1 MFLVCLVFSLV
12 YQRLASVRIIWAADR
27 KDRSMTAPSAIRHGL
42 RRKFWPR
49 FWQYLI
55 LGICAVAILTP
66 LVVETFGALNTCG
79 EMYSRPYTL
88 PSPPHWENFG
98 KILGQA
104 SFWLMLRNSLAVMMA
119 VTAGVVLACSLA
131 AFIFARTDF
140 RGKSL
145 VFNLLTLGIMFPINV
160 AILPV
165 YLVLRQI
172 NLLNNLWGVI
182 VVQVAFQ
189 LSGNILILRGF
200 FASIPAEL
208 EDAAYIDGCTMF
220 GFFWRILLPLARPA
234 LAAVAAL
241 TMVVSWND
249 LLVPL
254 VVIDKETLWT
264 LPLGT
269 MQFQGQYGQDL
280 ALVAAFVTLSAV
292 PTVIFY
298 LIAERQIVSGLTAG
312 ALKG

>member
-1 MFLVCLVFSLV
+1 MMATHSSHGS
-12 YQRLASVRIIWAADR
+12 AWR
-27 KDRSMTAPSAIRHGL
+27 KR
-42 RRKFWPR
+42 WPR

-55 LGICAVAILTP
+55 LSVVVVIIFVPVVIL
-66 LVVETFGALNTCG
+66 VFGGLKTRG
-79 EMYSRPYTL
+79 EMYSRPYTI
-88 PSPPHWENFG
+88 PNPPRWENYV
-98 KILGQA
+98 KILNQP
-104 SFWLMLRNSLAVMMA
+104 SFWTMLRNSLVVMLV
-119 VTAGVVLACSLA
+119 VTAGVVIICSLA
-131 AFIFARTDF
+131 AFVFARTEF

-145 VFNLLTLGIMFPINV
+145 AFNFLLLGIMFPINV

-172 NLLNNLWGVI
+172 GLLNNLWGII
-182 VVQVAFQ
+182 VVQTAF
-189 LSGNILILRGF
+189 LISGNILILRGF
-200 FASIPAEL
+200 FSAIPAEL
-208 EDAAYIDGCTMF
+208 EDAAYIDGCTVF

-254 VVIDKETLWT
+254 VVIDKDTLWT

-292 PTVIFY
+292 PAIIFY
-298 LIAERQIVSGLTAG
+298 LFAERQIVSGLTAG